1 MSILEECVAALA
13 NPNMR
18 AFLRVIRAGES
29 SQGDE
34 AYRMIVGGGFFDS
47 FDDHPRRLVHIKSLG
62 VDSTAAGCYQF
73 LSRTWDGCVK
83 ALSLP
88 DFSPPVQD
96 IAAVYLIRG
105 RGALQDVLAGNLDVA
120 IAKCA
125 REWASLPG
133 SPYGQPTRSMAQA
146 KATYEQYGG
155 AYAPAAADPA
165 PSAPVWPFPH
175 PDSQSPNQSATAQPK
190 EDPMATGL
198 LGALAGVAI
207 DLFSPL
213 ARKEIA
219 RHTGDAAVTDQ
230 LTDKIIGALKQSTGQ
245 SDPVAALAA
254 AQQDPAAI
262 QAAEASAIETLN
274 LLAPTLDKMHQWDKE
289 AWAASEAS
297 MESAATRARAEEYD
311 MTPLLLMGAFVV
323 LGFLILLVG
332 VIVGVQVYKN
342 DSPDTATWSALTGL
356 IGWATGTATGI
367 YIYRFGTT
375 RGSAAKDIVIS
386 ELARRPKGA
395 P

>member
-1 MSILEECVAALA
+1 
-13 NPNMR
+13 
-18 AFLRVIRAGES
+18 
-29 SQGDE
+29 
-34 AYRMIVGGGFFDS
+34 
-47 FDDHPRRLVHIKSLG
+47 
-62 VDSTAAGCYQF
+62 
-73 LSRTWDGCVK
+73 
-83 ALSLP
+83 
-88 DFSPPVQD
+88 
-96 IAAVYLIRG
+96 
-105 RGALQDVLAGNLDVA
+105 
-120 IAKCA
+120 
-125 REWASLPG
+125 
-133 SPYGQPTRSMAQA
+133 
-146 KATYEQYGG
+146 
-155 AYAPAAADPA
+155 
-165 PSAPVWPFPH
+165 
-175 PDSQSPNQSATAQPK
+175 
-190 EDPMATGL
+190 
-198 LGALAGVAI
+198 
-207 DLFSPL
+207 
-213 ARKEIA
+213 
-219 RHTGDAAVTDQ
+219 
-230 LTDKIIGALKQSTGQ
+230 LKQSTGQ

-254 AQQDPAAI
+254 AQKDPAAI

-395 P
+395 A